1 MSTNRPGRKLFD
13 RVKHRAKEL
22 RKTQTKVEQVLW
34 ARLRNRGLH
43 GLKFRRQHPI
53 GPYIADF
60 YCAEHRLIVEVDG
73 GIHNAQQ
80 EPDKL
85 RGEQLAAH
93 GYRVV
98 RFTNAE
104 VETSLQAVLERI
116 AAACG
121 MQRPSPEPGEGQADV
136 RQRGGNS

>member
-121 MQRPSPEPGEGQADV
+121 MQRPSPGSGEGQVDV
-136 RQRGGNS
+136 RLRGGVP